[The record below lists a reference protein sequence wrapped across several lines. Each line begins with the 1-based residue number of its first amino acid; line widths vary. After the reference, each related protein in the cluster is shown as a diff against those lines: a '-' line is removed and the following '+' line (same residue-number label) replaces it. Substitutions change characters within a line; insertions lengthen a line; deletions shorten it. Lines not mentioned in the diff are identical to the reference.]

1 MSIFDILFLIT
12 IFLSIV
18 ARFYKKILDDVLMLF
33 YSNSFYYGG
42 EKFFL
47 ILGDAG
53 GSDQI
58 QKSQLAGLKVQR
70 IVRGWLARKLLL
82 RLRLREA
89 TTLIRGFPEAIS
101 MTGLP
106 QWQSWSVVHSANG
119 SKDYSGALST
129 VYVSRYDNK
138 NVGRLNIVDL
148 ATHMAKYQSVLT
160 ELQVRVKKLKV
171 QRIVRGWLARRQL
184 RCLRL
189 LQVTAPYLNTAPG
202 TTKNACGS
210 GKSGESQSILS
221 HLRGGGSETQDGK

>member
-1 MSIFDILFLIT
+1 M
-12 IFLSIV
+12 
-18 ARFYKKILDDVLMLF
+18 
-33 YSNSFYYGG
+33 
-42 EKFFL
+42 
-47 ILGDAG
+47 
-53 GSDQI
+53 
-58 QKSQLAGLKVQR
+58 
-70 IVRGWLARKLLL
+70 
-82 RLRLREA
+82 RLRLRQA
-89 TTLIRGFPEAIS
+89 LTLIGGFPEAIT

-106 QWQSWSVVHSANG
+106 QWQGWAVVHSANG

-189 LQVTAPYLNTAPG
+189 LQVTAPYLNMAPG
-202 TTKNACGS
+202 TTTNASGS
-210 GKSGESQSILS
+210 GKSGESQSNLT